1 MSSIHA
7 VLGRILGGDD
17 RRQRRGGGGGGD
29 TRESAVAY
37 HRVRLVRVDDRSG
50 PTDDSSSRWRPVV
63 LVLIVGVRGRLVL
76 YRRAEA
82 APRRPAVV
90 LE

>member
-17 RRQRRGGGGGGD
+17 RRQRRLGGD
-29 TRESAVAY
+29 THESAVAY